1 MANILPAAPTVLAQ
15 DDEKILVFKLLE
27 PKKTSRSHIL
37 NQLQQSNSGRLY
49 CGDDLDV
56 EIPSLDIYAAR

>member
-1 MANILPAAPTVLAQ
+1 MANILLAAPTVLAQ
-15 DDEKILVFKLLE
+15 DDEKVLVFKLLE

-37 NQLQQSNSGRLY
+37 NQPQQSNSGRLY
-49 CGDDLDV
+49 CGDDLDI